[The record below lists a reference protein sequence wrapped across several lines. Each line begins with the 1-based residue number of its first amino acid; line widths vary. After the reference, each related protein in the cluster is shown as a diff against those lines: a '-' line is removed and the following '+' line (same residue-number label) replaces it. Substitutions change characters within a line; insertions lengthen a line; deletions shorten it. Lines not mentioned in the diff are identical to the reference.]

1 MTGTMVQS
9 RRAVL
14 AAALAVFVPGPA
26 GADLVGRRESRAAVA
41 GKSDDMLIA
50 ANPTLGWLARED
62 PAVLRE
68 VLIRLRAPVPSHRRG
83 LTKDRPEPEPS
94 AESAVLAEN
103 PDLAD
108 LYRESPEAALDVL
121 RLIREAAKKQ

>member
-50 ANPTLGWLARED
+50 ANPMLGWLARED

-68 VLIRLRAPVPSHRRG
+68 VLIRLRAAVPSHRRG
-83 LTKDRPEPEPS
+83 LTKDRPEPELS